1 MAVNPG
7 KQVMESDDR
16 VKHGSWDC
24 HHDIFKHVR
33 NKSRSLHSRKD
44 KLGFFAS
51 LSEEFQVHGPLVDPN
66 VALFVGSLYDSVKP
80 QLLHLLEENIPVSTD
95 VCDDEHYGF
104 FLDHLSLDGKSLV
117 LDIPEDGIFA
127 KYEAEG
133 PEDSTLPTAT
143 RCESNL
149 DDRTNLIS
157 IDTNLNS
164 GAEQLRKQKQPLQ
177 RIVDPKVKR
186 RRGSKPEQC
195 LPLSTVVR
203 SNVDFQ
209 VKEEDDDDHLPV
221 LKRPLIK
228 QPEPVVN
235 VDHCWHKTK
244 ARARKNTAFRDK
256 LMDDLKRPF
265 SEEEYR
271 MLLKQLGGKKP
282 VQSQRV
288 LRSCTKR
295 YDDNTRPPKCFLDY
309 HADLAKRIDS
319 VRHDHPR
326 VLNLLRGYFYWI
338 TNLSQEGSF
347 LPWEDATCLEVL
359 PL

>member
-1 MAVNPG
+1 M
-7 KQVMESDDR
+7 QLDDR
-16 VKHGSWDC
+16 VKYGSWDC
-24 HHDIFKHVR
+24 HHDISKHVR
-33 NKSRSLHSRKD
+33 NKSRSLQSRKD
-44 KLGFFAS
+44 KLSFFAS

-66 VALFVGSLYDSVKP
+66 VALFVSSLYDSVKP
-80 QLLHLLEENIPVSTD
+80 QLLLLEENRPESTD
-95 VCDDEHYGF
+95 VCGDEQYRF
-104 FLDHLSLDGKSLV
+104 FLDHLRSDGKSLV

-127 KYEAEG
+127 KYEAEES
-133 PEDSTLPTAT
+133 EDSTLPTAI
-143 RCESNL
+143 RCDSNL

-157 IDTNLNS
+157 IETNLNS
-164 GAEQLRKQKQPLQ
+164 GAERLRKQRQPLQ

-186 RRGSKPEQC
+186 RRGSKPEKS

-228 QPEPVVN
+228 QSEPVVN
-235 VDHCWHKTK
+235 VDQWWHKTK

-256 LMDDLKRPF
+256 LMHDLKRPF

-271 MLLKQLGGKKP
+271 MLLKQLGEKKP

-288 LRSCTKR
+288 LRSCTKS
-295 YDDNTRPPKCFLDY
+295 YDDNTRPPKSILDY

-347 LPWEDATCLEVL
+347 LPWEDANCLEVL